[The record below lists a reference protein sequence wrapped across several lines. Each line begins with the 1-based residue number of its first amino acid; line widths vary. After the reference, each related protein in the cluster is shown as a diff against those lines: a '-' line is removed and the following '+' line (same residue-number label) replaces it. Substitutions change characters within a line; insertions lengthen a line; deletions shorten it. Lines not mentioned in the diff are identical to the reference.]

1 MLLYGVYTYHQ
12 LIAQNHQN
20 EDVNGMTDKSNLLW
34 KHCYK
39 CETKRI
45 PEGGIH
51 MAPLKW
57 LCAMCWK
64 KRKKH
69 EMS

>member
-1 MLLYGVYTYHQ
+1 
-12 LIAQNHQN
+12 
-20 EDVNGMTDKSNLLW
+20 MTDKSNLLW

-51 MAPLKW
+51 MASLKW